1 MLIATIL
8 VAAFFVY
15 VYSLKRQ
22 AYLLLWTVGWAALS
36 LHYLARFVEQ
46 WTTVAPVQV
55 ALEQW
60 LAAVAGLI
68 FLLGAQLY
76 AQQKPWFAAIGAAAA
91 LMLVWAVTNNFTWFR
106 VPAAI
111 PTALIFFAT
120 AVVFYRESRREE
132 TLAERLLAVGF
143 AAWAVLQL
151 ALTLLPAANELPASA
166 LMSVSAVPGAFV
178 AAVMVMALYEEEK
191 RRVERNMLALSNLN
205 LATSSFVGG
214 EIQRML
220 SQALDRVLGVVR
232 LPAGALFLHHGW
244 PERRFLP
251 CRAD

>member
-22 AYLLLWTVGWAALS
+22 PYLLLWTVGWAALS

-46 WTTVAPVQV
+46 WTSVAPMQV

-111 PTALIFFAT
+111 PTALACRRFCRLGGVA
-120 AVVFYRESRREE
+120 ARAHLASRRE
-132 TLAERLLAVGF
+132 
-143 AAWAVLQL
+143 
-151 ALTLLPAANELPASA
+151 
-166 LMSVSAVPGAFV
+166 
-178 AAVMVMALYEEEK
+178 
-191 RRVERNMLALSNLN
+191 
-205 LATSSFVGG
+205 
-214 EIQRML
+214 
-220 SQALDRVLGVVR
+220 
-232 LPAGALFLHHGW
+232 
-244 PERRFLP
+244 
-251 CRAD
+251 